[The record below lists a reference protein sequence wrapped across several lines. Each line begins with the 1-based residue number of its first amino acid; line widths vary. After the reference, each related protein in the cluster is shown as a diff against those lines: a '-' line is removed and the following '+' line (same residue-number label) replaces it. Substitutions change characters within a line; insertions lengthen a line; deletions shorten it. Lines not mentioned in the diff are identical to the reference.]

1 MRPIGQE
8 AVASLAAELDA
19 RALPWPVPAAS
30 GANREET
37 ATTHVLSALD
47 RRITAACL
55 TPRHLRLHSAHTA
68 AEGTGLDGLLRVPEA
83 AGLPAGDLVSPRLLA
98 TRLAAGDRLRI
109 TDMCLLWP
117 ALRDWCARQEHPA
130 LIVARTHGAGAALKL
145 EAAGERR
152 PAGPPA
158 AARSGFAA
166 LMRQH
171 SGRAEAPVHDGEGF
185 GHPDPL
191 AALVGDADAF
201 LSDIWGRTTRL
212 VRSAERPVPTV
223 PFGLDDIEFLIDH
236 GLHPALVRPLLGG
249 VPRDVPL
256 SATDGTADPAE
267 LAKALAA
274 GTTIALNHMHWL
286 LPQAAELCAALQ
298 RRLRQQTQANVYITP
313 PNAQGLPVHSD
324 PHDALILQLVG
335 AKQWFIEDP
344 ESGPAAFT
352 MFPGD
357 FLYLPAGTPHEAR
370 CDDSAAMHLT
380 VGIRRRNTADLQ
392 VAAMKRMARHTLA
405 AAHPGPEVPFLTDP
419 REVLRHEADLIPAAA
434 QLRAALLEVLAEQ
447 DRAFP
452 ATVPVSARGCVS
464 EVLDGRNGTPVRT
477 PLAAEIDGGR
487 LSVDGRQLGLGAE
500 ALRILESGPG
510 ETAETTPG
518 TALLTALRVLRRTL
532 LVAGIDPPYA
542 SADRT

>member
-1 MRPIGQE
+1 MRPIDQE

-19 RALPWPVPAAS
+19 RALPWAVPANS

-37 ATTHVLSALD
+37 ATARVLSALD

-55 TPRHLRLHSAHTA
+55 TPRHLRLDSP
-68 AEGTGLDGLLRVPEA
+68 EGTGLDGLLRAPGTA
-83 AGLPAGDLVSPRLLA
+83 DLPTEDLVSPRLLA

-109 TDMCLLWP
+109 TDVCLLWP
-117 ALRDWCARQEHPA
+117 ALRDWCARRGHPA
-130 LIVARTHGAGAALKL
+130 LTVARAHGTEVTLRL
-145 EAAGERR
+145 EASKER

-158 AARSGFAA
+158 ATGSGFAA
-166 LMRQH
+166 LMRQR

-201 LSDIWGRTTRL
+201 LSDTWGRTTRL
-212 VRSAERPVPTV
+212 VRSAERPVATV

-236 GLHPALVRPLLGG
+236 GLHPTLARPLLAGE
-249 VPRDVPL
+249 PRDVPL

-267 LAKALAA
+267 LAKGLVA

-298 RRLRQQTQANVYITP
+298 RRLRQQTQANIYITP

-324 PHDALILQLVG
+324 PHDTLILQLVG

-380 VGIRRRNTADLQ
+380 VGVRRRGAADLQ
-392 VAAMKRMARHTLA
+392 VAAMKRMARHALA
-405 AAHPGPEVPFLTDP
+405 AARPGPEVPFLTDP
-419 REVLRHEADLIPAAA
+419 REVLRHEADLIPTFAG
-434 QLRAALLEVLAEQ
+434 LRAALLEVLAEQ

-500 ALRILESGPG
+500 ALRVLEAGPDA
-510 ETAETTPG
+510 TAETASG
-518 TALLTALRVLRRTL
+518 TALLTALRVLRRTP